1 MGGGVRWLGGLGTRD
16 SGLGTRDSGLG
27 TRDSGFSQVRSFC
40 AFL

>member
-1 MGGGVRWLGGLGTRD
+1 MLTKAPLRRGFSFGRA
-16 SGLGTRDSGLG
+16 GTRDSGLG